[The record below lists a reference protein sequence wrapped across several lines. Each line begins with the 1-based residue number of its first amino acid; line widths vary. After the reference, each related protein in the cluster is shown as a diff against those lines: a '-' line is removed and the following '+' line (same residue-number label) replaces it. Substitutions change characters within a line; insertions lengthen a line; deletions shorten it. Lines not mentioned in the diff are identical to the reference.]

1 MSAWREKEHLIE
13 HNKDV
18 SGSPADSDGIL
29 PFPALLCDSRLH
41 LLSGLF
47 VTGKEAAGLLGSGPE
62 LPMTQGPAC

>member
-1 MSAWREKEHLIE
+1 MAAWREKENLIE

-41 LLSGLF
+41 LLSCLF
-47 VTGKEAAGLLGSGPE
+47 VTGKEAAGLLAQALSF
-62 LPMTQGPAC
+62 L